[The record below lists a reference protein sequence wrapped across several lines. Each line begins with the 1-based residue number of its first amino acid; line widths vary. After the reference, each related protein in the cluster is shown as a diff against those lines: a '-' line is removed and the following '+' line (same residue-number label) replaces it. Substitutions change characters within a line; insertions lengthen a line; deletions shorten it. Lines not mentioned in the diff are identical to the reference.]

1 MLKVSSKKLQ
11 ETDFKGNIKNKALFV
26 CRDLNAKGIKRNQ
39 LSTETHQKFKHH
51 MKTDIDWKLKIAL
64 ENVILLNLS
73 LEDLMS
79 FKKIQAECTEVSY
92 CRSQRLAAS
101 SLKRQGRGNCE
112 EYCHAILSA
121 KTYLL

>member
-1 MLKVSSKKLQ
+1 MPKVLKEISFLLKL
-11 ETDFKGNIKNKALFV
+11 IKN
-26 CRDLNAKGIKRNQ
+26 LN
-39 LSTETHQKFKHH
+39 HH

-79 FKKIQAECTEVSY
+79 FRKSRLN
-92 CRSQRLAAS
+92 CRSQRFAAS